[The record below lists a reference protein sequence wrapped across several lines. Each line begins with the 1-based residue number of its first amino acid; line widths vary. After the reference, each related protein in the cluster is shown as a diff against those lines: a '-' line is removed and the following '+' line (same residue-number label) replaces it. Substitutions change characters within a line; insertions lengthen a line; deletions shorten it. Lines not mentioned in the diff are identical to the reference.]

1 MIWFSNI
8 ILSRS
13 ENPMLLIYPNNELN
27 MAKINKHFV
36 LGKFFEIFDK
46 ELINNAS
53 KLTNIYNIYQLDNDK
68 LYNEIHL
75 LSYKIEYDQ
84 LDHLKSIYKKEMEY
98 TTEDEIVLLIITD
111 NTIKHI
117 ENILKNNKV

>member
-27 MAKINKHFV
+27 MAKINKNFV

-84 LDHLKSIYKKEMEY
+84 LNHLKSIYKKEMEY

>member
-27 MAKINKHFV
+27 MAKINKNFV